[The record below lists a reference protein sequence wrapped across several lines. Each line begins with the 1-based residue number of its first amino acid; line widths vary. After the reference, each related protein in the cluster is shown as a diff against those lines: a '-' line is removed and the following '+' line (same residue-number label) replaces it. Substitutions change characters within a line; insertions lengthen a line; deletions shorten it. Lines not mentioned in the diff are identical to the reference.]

1 MKRVEVTNKKIV
13 EFYEKNPHLD
23 FEALNLMLIDFI
35 DQLQSNSN
43 TSLSSINSHILS
55 CLNDSINGMTKLES
69 TITSVKDN
77 IENFSNVKTSHMLQ
91 NVQQPLYSYINSSE
105 ERINNNISVLKD
117 LTNLAQNKQSQMMN
131 EMYECITKKSRPSSP
146 MNGHENTDDQLVV
159 SLS

>member
-1 MKRVEVTNKKIV
+1 MKRLEVTNKKIV

-43 TSLSSINSHILS
+43 TSISSINTHILS

-91 NVQQPLYSYINSSE
+91 NVQQPLYSYIN
-105 ERINNNISVLKD
+105 
-117 LTNLAQNKQSQMMN
+117 
-131 EMYECITKKSRPSSP
+131 Y
-146 MNGHENTDDQLVV
+146 
-159 SLS
+159 